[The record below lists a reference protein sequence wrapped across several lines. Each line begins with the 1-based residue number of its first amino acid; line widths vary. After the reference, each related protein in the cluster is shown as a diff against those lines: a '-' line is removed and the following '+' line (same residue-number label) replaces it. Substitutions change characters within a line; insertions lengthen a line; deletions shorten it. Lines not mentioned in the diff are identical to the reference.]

1 MNHSALHGEPNF
13 GPNTSPG
20 SGFLAVVPARMA
32 STRLPGKMMADLGG
46 KPLIVRT
53 WEACCTTGLFDRVIV
68 ATDHPDIQRAV
79 EAAGG
84 EVMLTD
90 PGHASGSD
98 RLAEVAARVE
108 AGVYVNVQGDEPFV
122 TRAGLE
128 PLLRLFMDSAVR
140 VGSLMC
146 PIHSPEEYLSPS
158 VVKVVCNHVG
168 DAMYFSRAPIPF
180 ARDGGI
186 PSEVYRHIGVY
197 AFRRDALMDFTRH
210 HPSAAERTEWLEQ
223 LRLLHWGMAVR
234 MACVERPEPGID
246 TPGDLERARLR
257 FG

>member
-1 MNHSALHGEPNF
+1 MGLNTNQHMSDSFASPYPN
-13 GPNTSPG
+13 SI
-20 SGFLAVVPARMA
+20 AVVPARMA

-68 ATDHPDIQRAV
+68 ATDHPDIQGVV

-108 AGVYVNVQGDEPFV
+108 AEVYVNVQGDEPFV

-128 PLLRLFMDSAVR
+128 PLLRLFMDSDVR

-146 PIHSPEEYLSPS
+146 PIHSPEAYLSPA
-158 VVKVVCNHVG
+158 VVKVVCNHAG

-186 PSEVYRHIGVY
+186 PTEVYRHMGVY
-197 AFRRDALMDFTRH
+197 AFRRDALLAFH
-210 HPSAAERTEWLEQ
+210 QLAPSTAEQAEMLEQ
-223 LRLLHWGMAVR
+223 LRLLYWGYSIR
-234 MACVERPEPGID
+234 MACVDQPEAGID
-246 TPGDLERARLR
+246 TPDDLIRARLR
-257 FG
+257 FV

>member
-1 MNHSALHGEPNF
+1 MGLNTNQHMSDSF
-13 GPNTSPG
+13 TSPYPN
-20 SGFLAVVPARMA
+20 SIAVVPARMA

-68 ATDHPDIQRAV
+68 ATDHPDIQGVV

-108 AGVYVNVQGDEPFV
+108 AEVYVNVQGDEPFV

-128 PLLRLFMDSAVR
+128 PLLRLFMDSDVR

-146 PIHSPEEYLSPS
+146 PIHSPEVYLSPA
-158 VVKVVCNHVG
+158 VVKVLCNHAG

-186 PSEVYRHIGVY
+186 PTEVYRHMGGLC
-197 AFRRDALMDFTRH
+197 FSSRR
-210 HPSAAERTEWLEQ
+210 P
-223 LRLLHWGMAVR
+223 
-234 MACVERPEPGID
+234 PGISPIGAINRRAGGNAGAIAAALLGLFD
-246 TPGDLERARLR
+246 TNGVC
-257 FG
+257 